1 MTIKRNLIL
10 TKPVEHCLLKDIGRA
25 ELGSKDYSLRS
36 RYKGKTATLL
46 AVYQQPGAN
55 ALQVAAAVKQTM
67 DRIAKRFPVGLRY
80 DIPFDTTRFVEALAG
95 DGIDGIYLVA
105 QHARDGALSEQ
116 TYKEFALPADRACL
130 EAAAALPLNVMH
142 LHGESVH
149 ADLTLALD
157 GGASPAAGPAS
168 ALATECHTV

>member
-1 MTIKRNLIL
+1 MAVAKGLL
-10 TKPVEHCLLKDIGRA
+10 DGVAVVDAFDPEKPE
-25 ELGSKDYSLRS
+25 
-36 RYKGKTATLL
+36 
-46 AVYQQPGAN
+46 
-55 ALQVAAAVKQTM
+55 
-67 DRIAKRFPVGLRY
+67 AK
-80 DIPFDTTRFVEALAG
+80 RFVEAYTKATNAAPYNLHG
-95 DGIDGIYLVA
+95 YGYDGIYLVA